1 MGMLEKMEW
10 RRRGRWLCQYWE
22 WQTKSH
28 LFVWY
33 FLLTNFNLWAH
44 EESLNRVGTVWVN
57 WIHRQ
62 WLWHKYFRGSFVFSE
77 LSHLCFLHCRSLLI
91 SCLQTK
97 AVFPPKKVLIPCTVC
112 LKCWELSWYEAS
124 CSVQLLIGVSR
135 MNWLVCNQKWMWKN
149 TFSALLAIKTAYTA
163 VALLWSLVAPHVVN
177 RQEPLQQLCGASW
190 EPQLKKI
197 WASHCLTLAESGYQS
212 LGLGR
217 TCTEMCDL
225 SCTPV
230 RLLYRPFFF
239 LYGETLNHSWCD
251 VFRGEPDFA
260 TAAHQPGLRHWRAA
274 TQSPPV
280 KVHWNLSVGGSESRH
295 CLQWVST
302 VSFGTQLVSLHFK
315 LLHF

>member
-97 AVFPPKKVLIPCTVC
+97 AVFPPKKVLLYC
-112 LKCWELSWYEAS
+112 LSKVLGIILVWSQLFRSAVDWCFEDELAGLQSDVDVKKHIF
-124 CSVQLLIGVSR
+124 C
-135 MNWLVCNQKWMWKN
+135 
-149 TFSALLAIKTAYTA
+149 LA
-163 VALLWSLVAPHVVN
+163 H
-177 RQEPLQQLCGASW
+177 
-190 EPQLKKI
+190 
-197 WASHCLTLAESGYQS
+197 H
-212 LGLGR
+212 
-217 TCTEMCDL
+217 
-225 SCTPV
+225 
-230 RLLYRPFFF
+230 
-239 LYGETLNHSWCD
+239 
-251 VFRGEPDFA
+251 
-260 TAAHQPGLRHWRAA
+260 
-274 TQSPPV
+274 
-280 KVHWNLSVGGSESRH
+280 
-295 CLQWVST
+295 
-302 VSFGTQLVSLHFK
+302 
-315 LLHF
+315 